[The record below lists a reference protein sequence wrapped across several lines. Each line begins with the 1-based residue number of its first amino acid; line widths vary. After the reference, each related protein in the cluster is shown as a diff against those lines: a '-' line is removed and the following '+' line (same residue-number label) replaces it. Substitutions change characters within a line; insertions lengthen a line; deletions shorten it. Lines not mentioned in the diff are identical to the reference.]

1 MKKEIYLK
9 KLGRRIAY
17 LRKEKGFSQDRLYL
31 EGEMSRG
38 TIHKIE
44 TGRVDPRVS
53 TLLKISNVLKI
64 SMKEIFNTTLK

>member
-9 KLGRRIAY
+9 KLGRRIAG

-31 EGEMSRG
+31 EAEMSRG

-64 SMKEIFNTTLK
+64 SMKEIFNTTP